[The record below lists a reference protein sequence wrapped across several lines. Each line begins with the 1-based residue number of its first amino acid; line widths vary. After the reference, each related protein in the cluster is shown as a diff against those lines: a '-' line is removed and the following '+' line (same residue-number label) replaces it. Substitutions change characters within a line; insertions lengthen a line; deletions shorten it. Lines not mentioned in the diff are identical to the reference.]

1 MKVFTEKE
9 GALLKSKEASDG
21 KLSLF
26 SLTWP
31 IFLEFFLF
39 MLMGL
44 ADTFMLSAVSDNAVA
59 GVGTANQYIQIAILL
74 LGVVGTGASIIVAQ
88 YIGAKKLVDATK
100 IAALSVS
107 LNLIVGFVMSALFL
121 IFSGKIMK
129 MMNLKGEVLEFA
141 QSYLAIVGGFLFLQA
156 IITTVAA
163 IVRVRGWTKQAMY
176 VSLGMNVLHVILNY
190 VLIFGK
196 FGFPEM
202 GVEGAAWSSVI
213 SRAAA
218 AIVFLWL
225 LTQALEVKVQVK
237 NFITWST
244 DYVKKILLIGIPSAF
259 EQILY
264 QTSQI
269 VLLYYVTHVGTEAL
283 TARQYAMNISMFIY
297 LFAMAIGTGTAIMIG
312 RYVGAGE
319 KELAY
324 NQVWKS
330 VKSALAVSLSMI
342 VVVTLFREPLM
353 GIFTDNEQIIQI
365 GASVLVLSIL
375 LETGR
380 TINITI
386 INALRASGD
395 ARYPVKIGFI
405 SMICIGLSVGY
416 ILVFVLELGLV
427 GVWLAIALDEWIRA
441 ILVLIRWKSRKWE
454 RFAIVTKEE

>member
-1 MKVFTEKE
+1 MKSNE
-9 GALLKSKEASDG
+9 SRDG

-26 SLTWP
+26 HLTWP

-121 IFSGKIMK
+121 IFSGKIME

-141 QSYLAIVGGFLFLQA
+141 QSYLVIVGGFLFLQA

-218 AIVFLWL
+218 ATVFLWL
-225 LTQALEVKVQVK
+225 LTHALEVKVQVK
-237 NFITWST
+237 NF
-244 DYVKKILLIGIPSAF
+244 
-259 EQILY
+259 
-264 QTSQI
+264 
-269 VLLYYVTHVGTEAL
+269 
-283 TARQYAMNISMFIY
+283 
-297 LFAMAIGTGTAIMIG
+297 
-312 RYVGAGE
+312 
-319 KELAY
+319 
-324 NQVWKS
+324 
-330 VKSALAVSLSMI
+330 
-342 VVVTLFREPLM
+342 
-353 GIFTDNEQIIQI
+353 
-365 GASVLVLSIL
+365 
-375 LETGR
+375 
-380 TINITI
+380 
-386 INALRASGD
+386 
-395 ARYPVKIGFI
+395 
-405 SMICIGLSVGY
+405 
-416 ILVFVLELGLV
+416 
-427 GVWLAIALDEWIRA
+427 
-441 ILVLIRWKSRKWE
+441 
-454 RFAIVTKEE
+454 

>member
-1 MKVFTEKE
+1 MKANNATP
-9 GALLKSKEASDG
+9 G

-44 ADTFMLSAVSDNAVA
+44 ADTFMLSAVSDDAVA
-59 GVGTANQYIQIAILL
+59 GVGTANQYIQIAILI
-74 LGVVGTGASIIVAQ
+74 LGVVGTGASIIVSQ
-88 YIGAKKLVDATK
+88 YIGANKLIDATK

-107 LNLIVGFVMSALFL
+107 LNFVIGLIISGLFL
-121 IFSGKIMK
+121 LFSDKIMK
-129 MMNLKGEVLEFA
+129 AMNLQGSVLEFA

-156 IITTVAA
+156 VITTVAA
-163 IVRVRGWTKQAMY
+163 IIRVQGWTKQAMY
-176 VSLGMNVLHVILNY
+176 VSLGMNVMHVILNY
-190 VLIFGK
+190 LLIFGK

-213 SRAAA
+213 SRVAA
-218 AIVFLWL
+218 AIVFVWL
-225 LTQALEVKVQVK
+225 LTQALEVKIK
-237 NFITWST
+237 IRNFITWST
-244 DYVKKILLIGIPSAF
+244 DYVRKILRIGIPSAF

-269 VLLYYVTHVGTEAL
+269 VLLYYVTYIGAESL

-297 LFAMAIGTGTAIMIG
+297 LFALAIGTGTAILVG
-312 RYVGAGE
+312 RYVGGGE
-319 KELAY
+319 KDLAY
-324 NQVWKS
+324 NQVWSS
-330 VKSALAVSLSMI
+330 VKAALAVSAVMI
-342 VVVTLFREPLM
+342 VLVITFRTQLM
-353 GIFTDNEQIIQI
+353 SIFTDNPEIIKI
-365 GASVLVLSIL
+365 GASVLALSFL

-405 SMICIGLSVGY
+405 SMICVGLSVGY
-416 ILVFVLELGLV
+416 FFVFALDLGLV
-427 GVWLAIALDEWIRA
+427 GVWLAIATDEWIRA

-454 RFAIVTKEE
+454 RYAIVSKDE

>member
-1 MKVFTEKE
+1 MKSNESRE
-9 GALLKSKEASDG
+9 G

-26 SLTWP
+26 HLTWP

-107 LNLIVGFVMSALFL
+107 LNLVIGLVISALFL
-121 IFSGKIMK
+121 IFSGMIME

-163 IVRVRGWTKQAMY
+163 IIRVRGWTKQAMY
-176 VSLGMNVLHVILNY
+176 VSLGMNILHVILNY

-218 AIVFLWL
+218 AVVFLWL
-225 LTQALEVKVQVK
+225 LTHALEVKVKLK
-237 NFITWST
+237 NFVTWST
-244 DYVKKILLIGIPSAF
+244 DYVKKILRIGIPSAF

-269 VLLYYVTHVGTEAL
+269 VLLYYVTHIGAEAL

-312 RYVGAGE
+312 RYVGSGD

-324 NQVWKS
+324 NQVWAS
-330 VKSALAVSLSMI
+330 VKSALAVSLAMI
-342 VVVTLFREPLM
+342 VVVTLFREQLM
-353 GIFTDNEQIIQI
+353 GIFTDNATIIQI
-365 GASVLVLSIL
+365 GASVLALSIL

>member
-1 MKVFTEKE
+1 
-9 GALLKSKEASDG
+9 LKSNEPHDG

-59 GVGTANQYIQIAILL
+59 GVGTANQYIMIAILL

-107 LNLIVGFVMSALFL
+107 LNLIVGLIMSTLFL
-121 IFSGKIMK
+121 VFSNKIME
-129 MMNLKGEVLEFA
+129 MMNLQGEVLQYA
-141 QSYLAIVGGFLFLQA
+141 QSYLAIVGGFLFFQA
-156 IITTVAA
+156 IITTIAA

-218 AIVFLWL
+218 AIVFVWL
-225 LTQALEVKVQVK
+225 LTQALEVKIKLK
-237 NFITWST
+237 NFVTWST
-244 DYVKKILLIGIPSAF
+244 DYVKKILRIGIPSAF

-269 VLLYYVTHVGTEAL
+269 VLLYYVTYVGAEAL

-297 LFAMAIGTGTAIMIG
+297 LFAMAIGTGTAIIVG
-312 RYVGAGE
+312 RYVGAGD
-319 KELAY
+319 KDLAY
-324 NQVWKS
+324 DQVWSS
-330 VKSALAVSLSMI
+330 VKAALAVSLAMI
-342 VVVTLFREPLM
+342 VVVTIFREPLM
-353 GIFTDNEQIIQI
+353 SIFTDNPEIIHI

-416 ILVFVLELGLV
+416 VLVFVLELGLV

-454 RFAIVTKEE
+454 RFAIVTKDE

>member
-1 MKVFTEKE
+1 M
-9 GALLKSKEASDG
+9 
-21 KLSLF
+21 
-26 SLTWP
+26 
-31 IFLEFFLF
+31 
-39 MLMGL
+39 
-44 ADTFMLSAVSDNAVA
+44 
-59 GVGTANQYIQIAILL
+59 
-74 LGVVGTGASIIVAQ
+74 
-88 YIGAKKLVDATK
+88 
-100 IAALSVS
+100 
-107 LNLIVGFVMSALFL
+107 
-121 IFSGKIMK
+121 
-129 MMNLKGEVLEFA
+129 
-141 QSYLAIVGGFLFLQA
+141 
-156 IITTVAA
+156 
-163 IVRVRGWTKQAMY
+163 
-176 VSLGMNVLHVILNY
+176 
-190 VLIFGK
+190 
-196 FGFPEM
+196 
-202 GVEGAAWSSVI
+202 
-213 SRAAA
+213 
-218 AIVFLWL
+218 
-225 LTQALEVKVQVK
+225 
-237 NFITWST
+237 
-244 DYVKKILLIGIPSAF
+244 KKILLIGVPSAL

-269 VLLYYVTHVGTEAL
+269 VLLYYVTHVGAEAL

-330 VKSALAVSLSMI
+330 VKSALAVSLTMI

-353 GIFTDNEQIIQI
+353 GIFTDNERIIQI
-365 GASVLVLSIL
+365 GESVLVLRIL

-416 ILVFVLELGLV
+416 VLVFVLELGLV

>member
-1 MKVFTEKE
+1 
-9 GALLKSKEASDG
+9 
-21 KLSLF
+21 
-26 SLTWP
+26 
-31 IFLEFFLF
+31 

-59 GVGTANQYIQIAILL
+59 GVGTANQYIQIAILI

-88 YIGAKKLVDATK
+88 YIGAQKLIDATK

-107 LNLIVGFVMSALFL
+107 LNFVIGLVISGFFLLF
-121 IFSGKIMK
+121 SDKIMS
-129 MMNLKGEVLEFA
+129 MMNLKGAVLQFA

-156 IITTVAA
+156 IITTIAA
-163 IVRVRGWTKQAMY
+163 IVRVQGWTKQAMF
-176 VSLGMNVLHVILNY
+176 VSFGMNVLHLALNY

-196 FGFPEM
+196 FSFPEM
-202 GVEGAAWSSVI
+202 GVEGAALSSVI

-218 AIVFLWL
+218 ALVFVWL
-225 LTQALEVKVQVK
+225 LSKALTVKIKFK

-244 DYVKKILLIGIPSAF
+244 DYVRKILRIGIPSAL

-269 VLLYYVTHVGTEAL
+269 VLLYYVTYVGAEAL
-283 TARQYAMNISMFIY
+283 TARQYAMNNSMFIY
-297 LFAMAIGTGTAIMIG
+297 LFALAIGTGTAILVG

-319 KELAY
+319 KQLAY
-324 NQVWKS
+324 NQVWTS
-330 VKSALAVSLSMI
+330 VKAALAVSLFMI
-342 VVVTLFREPLM
+342 IIVTLFRTQLM
-353 GIFTDNEQIIQI
+353 NVFTDNEEIIKI
-365 GASVLVLSIL
+365 GTSVLALSIL

-395 ARYPVKIGFI
+395 ARFPVKIGFI

-416 ILVFVLELGLV
+416 VLVFLLGLGLV

-454 RFAIVTKEE
+454 RYAIVSKESA

>member
-1 MKVFTEKE
+1 ME
-9 GALLKSKEASDG
+9 SKHE

-59 GVGTANQYIQIAILL
+59 GVGTANQYIQIAILI

-88 YIGAKKLVDATK
+88 YIGAQKLIDATK

-107 LNLIVGFVMSALFL
+107 LNFVIGLVISGFFLLF
-121 IFSGKIMK
+121 SDKIMS
-129 MMNLKGEVLEFA
+129 MMNLKGAVLQFA

-156 IITTVAA
+156 IITTIAA
-163 IVRVRGWTKQAMY
+163 IVRVQGWTKQAMF
-176 VSLGMNVLHVILNY
+176 VSFGMNVLHLALNY

-196 FGFPEM
+196 FSFPEM
-202 GVEGAAWSSVI
+202 GVEGAALSSVI

-218 AIVFLWL
+218 ALVFVWL
-225 LTQALEVKVQVK
+225 LSKALTVKIKFK

-244 DYVKKILLIGIPSAF
+244 DYVRKILRIGIPSAL

-269 VLLYYVTHVGTEAL
+269 VLLYYVTYVGAEAL
-283 TARQYAMNISMFIY
+283 TARQYAMNNSMFIY
-297 LFAMAIGTGTAIMIG
+297 LFALAIGTGTAILVG

-319 KELAY
+319 KQLAY
-324 NQVWKS
+324 NQVWTS
-330 VKSALAVSLSMI
+330 VKAALAVSLFMI
-342 VVVTLFREPLM
+342 IIVTLFRTQLM
-353 GIFTDNEQIIQI
+353 NVFTDNEEIIKI
-365 GASVLVLSIL
+365 GTSVLALSIL

-395 ARYPVKIGFI
+395 ARFPVKIGFI

-416 ILVFVLELGLV
+416 VLVFLLGLGLV

-454 RFAIVTKEE
+454 RYAIVSKESA